1 MTCQDASKAT
11 KETMSFDEWLEA
23 LRFWVESN
31 PQIYC
36 REFVHEIQTQP
47 KTDMEGYYQDGLSVQ
62 AVALGISMNLL

>member
-1 MTCQDASKAT
+1 MMYKDASKAT

-31 PQIYC
+31 SQTYC

-47 KTDMEGYYQDGLSVQ
+47 KTDMEEYYQDGLSVQ
-62 AVALGISMNLL
+62 AVALGVSMNLL